1 LGNLAAIIN
10 VSGIQKLNHP
20 KNEGMNMTTKRARGF
35 NKFESAIGIG
45 CLVIALTLSAPAAPL
60 TPGEPILLPGTHD
73 GFDFI
78 RLDAGANRLL
88 LGHEGNKSFDVFDIA
103 TKKLLKVIP
112 TSTSQDATVDAKR
125 GCYYVS
131 GNDPSRMVIVDSAK
145 LEITGEVPT
154 PANTDLIAI
163 NPQTGLVYECND
175 TAGEV
180 WVIDP
185 AAKKIVTTIKV
196 DGSGVEDL
204 AFDPEYKHL
213 YQAVKGKNTIAVI
226 DPASNKVTD
235 IWLLAPDKGAH
246 GIAVVPEGNGLL
258 VACAGKLVL
267 LDRTTGKITA
277 TVPTGA
283 RVDEMA
289 YDPGLHMAY
298 CASRQG
304 SISVASVE
312 AGKLTALGEVPDES
326 GTGDITVDS
335 KTHTVWIAYK
345 KGSEC
350 FVQPFTPTK

>member
-1 LGNLAAIIN
+1 MSKIN
-10 VSGIQKLNHP
+10 I
-20 KNEGMNMTTKRARGF
+20 RGF
-35 NKFESAIGIG
+35 RKMETIIGAG
-45 CLVIALTLSAPAAPL
+45 SLLLAFTLHVQAAPL
-60 TPGEPILLPGTHD
+60 TAGEPILLPGTHD

-78 RLDAGANRLL
+78 RLDAGGNRLL
-88 LGHEGNKSFDVFDIA
+88 LGHEGNKSFDVFDMDG
-103 TKKLLKVIP
+103 KKLLKVVP

-125 GCYYVS
+125 GAYYVS
-131 GNDPSRMVIVDSAK
+131 GNDPSRMVIVDSTK

-154 PANTDLIAI
+154 PANTDLIAF

-226 DPASNKVTD
+226 DPASNKVVEA
-235 IWLLAPDKGAH
+235 WPLAPDKGAH
-246 GIAVVPEGNGLL
+246 GIAIVPDGNGLL

-267 LDRTTGKITA
+267 MDRSTGKITA
-277 TVPTGA
+277 TAPTGA

-289 YDPGLHMAY
+289 YDPGLRIAY

-304 SISVASVE
+304 SISVISVE
-312 AGKLTALGEVPDES
+312 GGKLTALGNVPDET
-326 GTGDITVDS
+326 GTGDITVDP

-345 KGSEC
+345 KGEEC
-350 FVQPFTPTK
+350 FVQPFRPAK

>member
-1 LGNLAAIIN
+1 
-10 VSGIQKLNHP
+10 
-20 KNEGMNMTTKRARGF
+20 MTKKHVGGF
-35 NKFESAIGIG
+35 NTFQSAIGIG
-45 CLVIALTLSAPAAPL
+45 CLLAALTLRAHAAAL

-78 RLDAGANRLL
+78 RLDAGGNRLL

-103 TKKLLKVIP
+103 TKKLLKVVP

-125 GCYYVS
+125 GNYYVS
-131 GNDPSRMVIVDSAK
+131 GNDPSRMVIVDSTK

-185 AAKKIVTTIKV
+185 VAKKIVTTIKV

-235 IWLLAPDKGAH
+235 AWPLAPDKGAH
-246 GIAVVPEGNGLL
+246 GIAIVPDSNGLL
-258 VACAGKLVL
+258 VACA
-267 LDRTTGKITA
+267 
-277 TVPTGA
+277 
-283 RVDEMA
+283 
-289 YDPGLHMAY
+289 
-298 CASRQG
+298 S
-304 SISVASVE
+304 
-312 AGKLTALGEVPDES
+312 
-326 GTGDITVDS
+326 
-335 KTHTVWIAYK
+335 
-345 KGSEC
+345 
-350 FVQPFTPTK
+350 